1 MENVLIAAGVIM
13 GLVLATTQ
21 LIKNQI
27 ADNKWLPVIN
37 IVTGIFIGVVYAISF
52 VPTDVVMY
60 AWGGFV
66 AGLAAGGFYDLGA
79 GFVSKKTN
87 TIDKDDQ
94 ENNV

>member
-21 LIKNQI
+21 MIKNQI

-37 IVTGIFIGVVYAISF
+37 IITGIFIGVVYAISF
-52 VPTDVVMY
+52 EPSQVVLY

-66 AGLAAGGFYDLGA
+66 SGLAAGGFYDLGA
-79 GFVSKKTN
+79 GFIGKKTN
-87 TIDKDDQ
+87 SIDKDDQ

>member
-79 GFVSKKTN
+79 GFIGKKTN
-87 TIDKDDQ
+87 SIDKDDQ

>member
-1 MENVLIAAGVIM
+1 MGNVLIAAGVIM

-27 ADNKWLPVIN
+27 EDNKWLPVIN

-52 VPTDVVMY
+52 VPKDVVMY

-87 TIDKDDQ
+87 LVDKDDQ
-94 ENNV
+94 ENNL

>member
-27 ADNKWLPVIN
+27 ANNKWLPVIN
-37 IVTGIFIGVVYAISF
+37 IVTGIFIGIVYAVSF
-52 VPTDVVMY
+52 APSDIVLY

-79 GFVSKKTN
+79 GFVKGG
-87 TIDKDDQ
+87 
-94 ENNV
+94 E